1 MTDRNAI
8 TRQQL
13 EERASKKWSQFPG
26 AIGAWIAEMD
36 FPVAQPIRDSLVDF
50 DARELYG
57 YAPDAVKDDMRRAT
71 ADFYARRYGW
81 EFAPEYVDTASDV
94 LSGMGAVLDLFSEP
108 GSAVIVPTPN
118 YMPFFTVPGL
128 HGRRIIQV
136 PMLHEAGQWSF
147 DLEGIARAFDDG
159 AGLLI
164 MCNPHNPIG
173 RVYTREELLAVSEVV
188 ERKGGRV
195 FSDEIHAPLT
205 YEGRRHVPYA
215 SVSPAA
221 AAHTVTVTSASKSFN
236 TPGLKCA
243 QIIFS
248 NDADLDVWKAKG
260 HFIAE
265 GASTPGILAAIAA
278 YDRGGEWLADTI
290 DYLQG
295 NRDALADDLAEL
307 LPQVG
312 YEKPEGTY
320 VAWLDVRRLGIPG
333 NPQRFFLDSARV
345 ATTDGEL
352 CGRAGDGHVRFNM
365 ALPRPILREAVES
378 MAAAVDAL

>member
-57 YAPDAVKDDMRRAT
+57 YAPDAVKDDMRGAT